1 MELKKYHIILASNS
15 PRRRELLRGLD
26 LDFEVRVLPGI
37 AEDHPDGMRAEDIP
51 VFISKE
57 KASAYKDSLEA
68 NDLLITADTMVILDG
83 KALGKPKD
91 DDDARR
97 MLHALSGKTHHVV
110 TGVTISAKDKVRTFG
125 VSTDVA
131 FKPLS
136 DEEIDYYVNHYH
148 PLDKAGA
155 YGIQEWIGYVGVTSI
170 HGSYFNVMGLPV
182 QRIWDELNKFVK

>member
-1 MELKKYHIILASNS
+1 M
-15 PRRRELLRGLD
+15 
-26 LDFEVRVLPGI
+26 
-37 AEDHPDGMRAEDIP
+37 MAEDIP

-57 KASAYKDSLEA
+57 KASAYKDELEA

-83 KALGKPKD
+83 RALGKPAD

-136 DEEIDYYVNHYH
+136 DEEIDYYVSHYH

-155 YGIQEWIGYVGVTSI
+155 YGIQEWIGFVGVTSI

>member
-1 MELKKYHIILASNS
+1 M
-15 PRRRELLRGLD
+15 
-26 LDFEVRVLPGI
+26 
-37 AEDHPDGMRAEDIP
+37 
-51 VFISKE
+51 
-57 KASAYKDSLEA
+57 
-68 NDLLITADTMVILDG
+68 TTT
-83 KALGKPKD
+83 
-91 DDDARR
+91 RR
-97 MLHALSGKTHHVV
+97 MLHAAISGKTHHVV

-136 DEEIDYYVNHYH
+136 DEEIDYYVSHYH

>member
-1 MELKKYHIILASNS
+1 
-15 PRRRELLRGLD
+15 
-26 LDFEVRVLPGI
+26 
-37 AEDHPDGMRAEDIP
+37 MRAEDIP

-57 KASAYKDSLEA
+57 KASAYKDELEA

-83 KALGKPKD
+83 RALGKPAD

-97 MLHALSGKTHHVV
+97 MLHTLSGKTHHVV

-131 FKPLS
+131 FKLLS
-136 DEEIDYYVNHYH
+136 DEEIDYYVSHYH

-155 YGIQEWIGYVGVTSI
+155 YGIQEWIGFVGVTSI